1 MALRSGIVKAAW
13 AALPLELVVGTI
25 MFAHGLPKL
34 FAPAGT
40 AERMLGGIPVFLV
53 YLVIAAEVG
62 GGLLLLAGLLVR
74 LGAFGHFC
82 VLAVAVA
89 EVHWSNGLKG
99 DGGFEFPLVLLAA
112 SISLL
117 ILGADPLSI
126 DDNLGLSL
134 TGSRQSALRRE
145 SVDIASSTV
154 KAAGVILILIGIL
167 LALAAIG
174 AGLAAAGSWESPP
187 AVIDSLTKLYFG
199 LGLPGG
205 LLRAIVTLLFAI
217 ASVGIGSAL
226 VTGKFWA
233 YLPAFVM
240 ARLCLGASTLLLF
253 YVKYTVRG
261 ITAMILS
268 FAMLTALRSARRGPK

>member
-1 MALRSGIVKAAW
+1 MTLRSGTINAAW

-34 FAPAGT
+34 MAPASY
-40 AERMLGGIPVFLV
+40 AERMLGGIPLFLI

-82 VLAVAVA
+82 VMVVAVTQ
-89 EVHWSNGLKG
+89 VHWTTGLMG
-99 DGGFEFPLVLLAA
+99 PGGFEFSLTLLAA

-117 ILGADPLSI
+117 IIGGDPLSI

-134 TGSRQSALRRE
+134 TGSRESTLRRE

-154 KAAGVILILIGIL
+154 KAAGAILILIGIL

-174 AGLAAAGSWESPP
+174 AALAAGGFWESPP
-187 AVIDSLTKLYFG
+187 ALIDTITKLYFG

-205 LLRAIVTLLFAI
+205 FLSAIVTILFAAAAI
-217 ASVGIGSAL
+217 ASGSAL

-240 ARLCLGASTLLLF
+240 ARLCLAASTLLLF
-253 YVKYTVRG
+253 YVKFTVRG
-261 ITAMILS
+261 IIAMILS
-268 FAMLTALRSARRGPK
+268 FAMLIALRSARRGAR

>member
-1 MALRSGIVKAAW
+1 MALRSGTVKAAW

-34 FAPAGT
+34 FAPAST
-40 AERMLGGIPVFLV
+40 AERMLGGIPLFLV

-82 VLAVAVA
+82 VMAVAVVG
-89 EVHWSNGLKG
+89 VHWTNGLRG

-126 DDNLGLSL
+126 DDNLGISF
-134 TGSRQSALRRE
+134 TGSRESALRRE
-145 SVDIASSTV
+145 SVDIASFTV

-167 LALAAIG
+167 LAVAAIG
-174 AGLAAAGSWESPP
+174 AGLAAAGFWEFPP
-187 AVIDSLTKLYFG
+187 AFIAALTKLYFG

-205 LLRAIVTLLFAI
+205 LLWAIVTLLFAI
-217 ASVGIGSAL
+217 ASVAVGSAL
-226 VTGKFWA
+226 VTGKFRA

-240 ARLCLGASTLLLF
+240 ARLCLAASTLLLF

>member
-1 MALRSGIVKAAW
+1 MTLRSGNVKAAW

-25 MFAHGLPKL
+25 MFVHGLPKL
-34 FAPAGT
+34 MAPASY
-40 AERMLGGIPVFLV
+40 AERMLGGIPLFLI

-82 VLAVAVA
+82 VMAVAVTQ
-89 EVHWSNGLKG
+89 VHWVSGLTG
-99 DGGFEFPLVLLAA
+99 PGGFEFALTLLAA

-117 ILGADPLSI
+117 IIGGDPLSI
-126 DDNLGLSL
+126 DDNLGLSI
-134 TGSRQSALRRE
+134 TGSRESTLRRE
-145 SVDIASSTV
+145 SVNIASSTV
-154 KAAGVILILIGIL
+154 KAAGATLILIGIL

-174 AGLAAAGSWESPP
+174 AALAAGGFWETLP
-187 AVIDSLTKLYFG
+187 AFLDTITKLYFG

-205 LLRAIVTLLFAI
+205 ILWAIVTLLFAAAAI
-217 ASVGIGSAL
+217 ASGSAL

-240 ARLCLGASTLLLF
+240 ARLCLAASTLLLF
-253 YVKYTVRG
+253 YVKYAVRG
-261 ITAMILS
+261 IIAMIVS
-268 FAMLTALRSARRGPK
+268 AAMLIALRGARRGL

>member
-1 MALRSGIVKAAW
+1 MTLRSRTVKAAW

-34 FAPAGT
+34 LSPTST
-40 AERMLGGIPVFLV
+40 AERMLGGIPLFLV

-82 VLAVAVA
+82 VMAVAVA
-89 EVHWSNGLKG
+89 EVHWGAGLRG
-99 DGGFEFPLVLLAA
+99 EGGFEFPLVLLAA
-112 SISLL
+112 SIALL

-134 TGSRQSALRRE
+134 TGSRESALRRE

-154 KAAGVILILIGIL
+154 KAASVILILIGIL
-167 LALAAIG
+167 LIFASVG
-174 AGLAAAGSWESPP
+174 AGLAAGFWEYPP
-187 AVIDSLTKLYFG
+187 AFIDTLTKLYLG
-199 LGLPGG
+199 LGLPSGF
-205 LLRAIVTLLFAI
+205 LRAIVTFLFAV
-217 ASVGIGSAL
+217 AAVAVGGAL
-226 VTGKFWA
+226 VTGKFRA

-240 ARLCLGASTLLLF
+240 ARLCLAASTLLLF

-261 ITAMILS
+261 ISAVILS
-268 FAMLTALRSARRGPK
+268 IAMLTALRSARRGPK

>member
-1 MALRSGIVKAAW
+1 
-13 AALPLELVVGTI
+13 LELVVGTI

-34 FAPAGT
+34 MAPASY
-40 AERMLGGIPVFLV
+40 AERMLGGIPLFLI

-74 LGAFGHFC
+74 LAAFGHFW
-82 VLAVAVA
+82 VMAVAVTQ
-89 EVHWSNGLKG
+89 VHWTTGLMG
-99 DGGFEFPLVLLAA
+99 PGGFEFSLTLLAA

-117 ILGADPLSI
+117 VLGGSPLSI

-134 TGSRQSALRRE
+134 TGSRESTLRRE
-145 SVDIASSTV
+145 SVDIASPTV
-154 KAAGVILILIGIL
+154 KAAGAILILIGIL

-174 AGLAAAGSWESPP
+174 AALAGSFWESPP
-187 AVIDSLTKLYFG
+187 AFIDAIRKLYFG

-205 LLRAIVTLLFAI
+205 FLWALVTLLFASAAI
-217 ASVGIGSAL
+217 AAGSAL

-240 ARLCLGASTLLLF
+240 ARLCLAASALLLF
-253 YVKYTVRG
+253 YVKFAVRG
-261 ITAMILS
+261 IIAMILS
-268 FAMLTALRSARRGPK
+268 LAMLIALRSARRGPK

>member
-1 MALRSGIVKAAW
+1 
-13 AALPLELVVGTI
+13 

-34 FAPAGT
+34 LAPAST
-40 AERMLGGIPVFLV
+40 AERMLGGIPLFLV

-82 VLAVAVA
+82 VMAVAIA

-99 DGGFEFPLVLLAA
+99 EGGFEFPLLLLAA
-112 SISLL
+112 SLSLL

-145 SVDIASSTV
+145 SVDIASATV
-154 KAAGVILILIGIL
+154 KAAGVILILTGIL
-167 LALAAIG
+167 LALAAVG
-174 AGLAAAGSWESPP
+174 AGLAAAGFWEVPP
-187 AVIDSLTKLYFG
+187 AFIDSLTKLYLG
-199 LGLPGG
+199 LGLSGG
-205 LLRAIVTLLFAI
+205 LLRAVVTLLFAVASI
-217 ASVGIGSAL
+217 AVGSAL

-240 ARLCLGASTLLLF
+240 ARLCLAASTLLLF

-268 FAMLTALRSARRGPK
+268 LGMLTALRSARRGPK